1 MVNLNFIPT
10 LNFET
15 FKEMLSRKETLIQAS
30 EAQEFFE
37 DFAVQ
42 IEENTKLLEK
52 FTEEEILEKLTSIL
66 VFIPADAL
74 MGLHLPKIVT
84 LLLCDEDVLE
94 DWCYRLSHGTVKT
107 HDICCDK
114 TDDYCCDEADD
125 YCCDETYDY
134 YCIFLDELE
143 EAGLIV
149 LDGYSIKIPVLDEE

>member
-15 FKEMLSRKETLIQAS
+15 FKEILSRKETLMQAS

-37 DFAVQ
+37 DFAIQ

-52 FTEEEILEKLTSIL
+52 FTEEEILEKVTSIL
-66 VFIPADAL
+66 VFIPADTL

-84 LLLCDEDVLE
+84 LLLCDENVLE

-107 HDICCDK
+107 QDISCEE
-114 TDDYCCDEADD
+114 TD
-125 YCCDETYDY
+125 DY
-134 YCIFLDELE
+134 YCIFLDDL
-143 EAGLIV
+143 
-149 LDGYSIKIPVLDEE
+149 